1 MDRLLERVRAQYP
14 SADLTMV
21 AKAFEYAKR
30 AHSGQE
36 RASGEPYFSHPYEVA
51 NILMDMELDIP
62 TIVAALL
69 HDVIEDTE
77 CTYEDIEKEF
87 SPEVAMLVDSVTK
100 LSRMEFRSREE
111 QQAESLRKMMLAM
124 ARDIRVI
131 LIKLADRLHNM
142 RTLQFRPPEKRIS
155 TAKETREIYAPLA
168 HRLGMSRI
176 QWELEDLS
184 FQYIA
189 PEEYRQL
196 ADNVM
201 LHYTGRMN
209 NIQHAI
215 AVIRQKLDE
224 NHIEAEIEGRPK
236 HFYSIYKKMQQ
247 QGKTLDEVFDLVAI
261 RVIVNTEQDC
271 YAVLGIVHTLWRP
284 IPGRFKDYIANPK
297 LNLYQSLHT
306 TLIGETGHPF
316 EIQIRTFEMHRTA
329 EFGIAAHWQYKEG
342 TSGDE
347 EMNQKLSWLRQILEW
362 QNDEMNAQEFVDTM
376 KIDLF
381 SDEVFVFTPKG
392 DVVNLPAGSTPVD
405 FAYHIHSAIGN
416 KCTGAKINQRIVTLD
431 TPLKTGDIVE
441 IMTSANSKG
450 PSLDWLKFVRTSQA
464 KNRIR
469 AWLKKEFKEENI
481 EKGRE
486 TLEKEARRQGIPL
499 AKLMRPEW
507 LEPIYQRYSLRTVED
522 IYAAV
527 GFGGLTTN
535 QVLVRLLEEYRKERK
550 QELLQRQLE
559 ELSEPYTQEERVQQ
573 AEKARSGQI
582 VSVKGEKNMLVR
594 FAHCCNPVPGDDI
607 VGYVTRGRG
616 VSVHRAD
623 CVNLQD
629 MPDIAERMIEVAW
642 EKDMAESFHTDL
654 QIVAHDLPGLLA
666 LIVKHLAE
674 MDVELVSIN
683 VRSAKN
689 GTAVI
694 RCTIE
699 VVNTQQVDR
708 IIRTFSKMPEIIDAQ
723 RSS

>member
-1 MDRLLERVRAQYP
+1 M
-14 SADLTMV
+14 
-21 AKAFEYAKR
+21 
-30 AHSGQE
+30 
-36 RASGEPYFSHPYEVA
+36 
-51 NILMDMELDIP
+51 
-62 TIVAALL
+62 
-69 HDVIEDTE
+69 
-77 CTYEDIEKEF
+77 
-87 SPEVAMLVDSVTK
+87 
-100 LSRMEFRSREE
+100 
-111 QQAESLRKMMLAM
+111 
-124 ARDIRVI
+124 
-131 LIKLADRLHNM
+131 
-142 RTLQFRPPEKRIS
+142 
-155 TAKETREIYAPLA
+155 
-168 HRLGMSRI
+168 
-176 QWELEDLS
+176 
-184 FQYIA
+184 
-189 PEEYRQL
+189 
-196 ADNVM
+196 
-201 LHYTGRMN
+201 
-209 NIQHAI
+209 
-215 AVIRQKLDE
+215 
-224 NHIEAEIEGRPK
+224 
-236 HFYSIYKKMQQ
+236 
-247 QGKTLDEVFDLVAI
+247 
-261 RVIVNTEQDC
+261 
-271 YAVLGIVHTLWRP
+271 
-284 IPGRFKDYIANPK
+284 
-297 LNLYQSLHT
+297 
-306 TLIGETGHPF
+306 IGETGHPF

>member
-1 MDRLLERVRAQYP
+1 MERLLERVRAQYP

-142 RTLQFRPPEKRIS
+142 RTLQFRPPEKRVS
-155 TAKETREIYAPLA
+155 TAKETLEIYAPLA

>member
-1 MDRLLERVRAQYP
+1 MERLLERVRAQYP

-142 RTLQFRPPEKRIS
+142 RTLQFRPPEKRVS
-155 TAKETREIYAPLA
+155 TAKETLEIYAPLA

-550 QELLQRQLE
+550 QVLLHRQLE
-559 ELSEPYTQEERVQQ
+559 ELSEPYTQEDRVQQ